1 MSTELEQ
8 FYNSKDREVLIS
20 LLMEYSH
27 KVFKICGQIEQEE
40 NFHSIMI
47 LNLMWLTVAGTFAVI
62 FPYLKVINP
71 NIKLLIFA
79 LLFYSFCM
87 GFYQINQR
95 LKLLRR
101 DAKTFSNRL
110 EKVVRLASQIE
121 EHNVS
126 NLVSRIELDLRI
138 ADAESALAH
147 LAHYQSVQNKGIMSK
162 FMDLFL
168 DSEHQP

>member
-8 FYNSKDREVLIS
+8 FYNSKDREVLLS

-27 KVFKICGQIEQEE
+27 KVFKICDQIEQGE
-40 NFHSIMI
+40 NNISIMI
-47 LNLMWLTVAGTFAVI
+47 LTLMWLTVAGILFVI
-62 FPYLKVINP
+62 FPYLKAINP
-71 NIKLLIFA
+71 NIKFLIFA
-79 LLFYSFCM
+79 LLFATFYVNC
-87 GFYQINQR
+87 YQINQR

-101 DAKTFSNRL
+101 DAKTFSIRL

-121 EHNVS
+121 EHSVT

-147 LAHYQSVQNKGIMSK
+147 YQSVQNNGIRNK
-162 FMDLFL
+162 FSVKLL
-168 DSEHQP
+168 V